1 LNAKQIVASIGEKTT
16 TPAGLIVPARSIGE
30 QERKKVRLLHA
41 TWKQIRRA
49 ITAAGKEKIMLLP
62 ACPECREPITIVPT
76 DPTFSIQDNADD
88 DRKMIGKV
96 SLRCS
101 CTDREIA
108 KGL

>member
-1 LNAKQIVASIGEKTT
+1 LNAKQIVASIGEKAT
-16 TPAGLIVPARSIGE
+16 TPSGLIVPARSIGE
-30 QERKKVRLLHA
+30 KERKTVRLLHS

-76 DPTFSIQDNADD
+76 DPTFNVQENSDD
-88 DRKMIGKV
+88 DRKLIGKV
-96 SLRCS
+96 ALRCS

-108 KGL
+108 RGL